1 MTLLHMT
8 IAVEWEV
15 KHQINQPTSLVLM
28 RAIFFANGNVTRH
41 VLQICNRVMA
51 IDFVYYTIPSLHSAE
66 AWLWSDYLTFLIFPN
81 LQWGNV
87 HRLM

>member
-8 IAVEWEV
+8 IDVEWEV
-15 KHQINQPTSLVLM
+15 KHKINQPTSLVLM

-51 IDFVYYTIPSLHSAE
+51 NDFVFSSISLLHSAE
-66 AWLWSDYLTFLIFPN
+66 AWL
-81 LQWGNV
+81 
-87 HRLM
+87 